1 MSGEYENAIVPAKNP
16 GERRVRKTA
25 ASQAFMSASTALEPS
40 HTLSNESP
48 FEIESLTELGARG
61 SEIEHELGVL
71 PRDDFI
77 APVESERALGE
88 SRHIGVGG
96 SYRDRIN
103 GNAESAGFRLYGAG
117 VDMRLPESRRRGK
130 RR

>member
-48 FEIESLTELGARG
+48 FEIESLTELAPAEAK
-61 SEIEHELGVL
+61 SNTNWAFC